1 MGGNV
6 SEAIT
11 PDHAASLLRK
21 ARCKPALPSRIC
33 GHVCGAIASVRTQ
46 GLRVRTQRIRLCGL
60 LPAESTL
67 LTCVPDLVATLSSL
81 RSRQTSQVTILAL
94 AQCTFSTKL
103 LAGIQLLGRSDLRA

>member
-11 PDHAASLLRK
+11 PDNAASLLRK

-33 GHVCGAIASVRTQ
+33 GHVCGAIASVRTR
-46 GLRVRTQRIRLCGL
+46 LRVRTQRIRLCGL
-60 LPAESTL
+60 LPVEGTL
-67 LTCVPDLVATLSSL
+67 LTCVLDLFATLSSL
-81 RSRQTSQVTILAL
+81 QSRQTSQVTILAL

-103 LAGIQLLGRSDLRA
+103 LAGIQMLGRSGLRA